1 MPDYAKLRK
10 RTVARVDVEHDGEAF
25 TFHMRSLTAR
35 EFWEWSTAY
44 IRNNA
49 LDPEGIPALVALSLC
64 DEDGNAAFANAEEG
78 TAEVASWNAAVVKSL
93 SDVAFDLNAMS
104 LNEKKAMTIAKP
116 GSSSTTWRGT

>member
-64 DEDGNAAFANAEEG
+64 DESGNAAFANVEEG

-104 LNEKKAMTIAKP
+104 LTEKKMPTTATH
-116 GSSSTTWRGT
+116 GSSSTI